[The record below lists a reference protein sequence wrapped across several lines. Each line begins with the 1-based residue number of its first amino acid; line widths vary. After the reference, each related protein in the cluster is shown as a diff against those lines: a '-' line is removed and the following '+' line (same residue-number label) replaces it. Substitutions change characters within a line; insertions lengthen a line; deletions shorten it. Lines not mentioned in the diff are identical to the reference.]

1 MNYTFEGLEA
11 YEYNNDGSVT
21 ENVYTISEEPVEG
34 YTCEVSGYDLI
45 NVSDV
50 IKNGVNDGP
59 NGDGADKGILG
70 KLLKTGDNMNI
81 VLISIIALLALAG
94 AAAAVFCRRRK
105 LQ

>member
-1 MNYTFEGLEA
+1 M
-11 YEYNNDGSVT
+11 
-21 ENVYTISEEPVEG
+21 YTISEEPVEG

-59 NGDGADKGILG
+59 DGDGTDKGILG
-70 KLLKTGDNMNI
+70 KLLKTGDNMDI

-94 AAAAVFCRRRK
+94 AAAAVFYRRRK